1 MSLWWQTITEVYP
14 PSPKFTENDLPDL
27 TGKVYLITGATAGI
41 GLELLRI
48 LFWKNATVYVAA
60 RNRELFR
67 EVKEKIMETP
77 AIGTKAPSLG
87 RMELILMDLADLPSI
102 KPGVEELLSKT
113 KTLDSVWYNAGVMMP
128 PEGSKTIQGYELQW
142 GVNVVGHFLLN
153 RYLTPTIIES
163 AKDAPVDSV
172 RVMWIASDANNLA
185 PSPDGINWNDVNFEK
200 TKGSMF
206 LKYAQSKAGDII
218 LGYEMAKRIRGTGVL
233 SLSLNPGHLKSNL
246 FRSRPPWHQK
256 LSALFSFDPRLGALT
271 EIFAGFSPN
280 INLAHNG
287 GYFVPWGRFGTPRGS
302 IQEGLEK
309 RDTGKRLWEML
320 ENETE
325 MY

>member
-1 MSLWWQTITEVYP
+1 MSLVWQTITEVYP
-14 PSPKFTENDLPDL
+14 PSPKFTEKDLPDL
-27 TGKVYLITGATAGI
+27 TGKVYFITGATAGI

-60 RNRELFR
+60 RNRKLFR
-67 EVKEKIMETP
+67 EVTEKIMETP
-77 AIGTKAPSLG
+77 AVGTKAPSLG
-87 RMELILMDLADLPSI
+87 RMELIPIDLADLPSI

-113 KTLDSVWYNAGVMMP
+113 KRLDSVWYNAGVMVP

-153 RYLTPTIIES
+153 KYLTPTVIES
-163 AKDAPVDSV
+163 AKDAPANSV
-172 RVMWIASDANNLA
+172 RVMWVASDANNFA
-185 PSPDGINWNDVNFEK
+185 PSPDGINWDDVNFEK
-200 TKGSMF
+200 TDGSLF

-218 LGYEMAKRIRGTGVL
+218 LGYEMAKRVQGTGVL

-246 FRSRPPWHQK
+246 FRSMSSWRQT
-256 LSALFSFDPRLGALT
+256 LSAFFSFEPRLGALT
-271 EIFAGFSPN
+271 EIFVGFSPK
-280 INLAHNG
+280 ITTSDNG

-302 IQEGLEK
+302 ILDGLTK
-309 RDTGKRLWEML
+309 RDTGNRLWEML
-320 ENETE
+320 DKETE